1 MPAMTTMSKY
11 TRLRDITTVDES
23 NYDSHT
29 KDAAMKELAGFK
41 RFIRT
46 IQPILEQKKINL
58 KSMCDTR
65 TNTFNGYAQLS
76 QILTRYED

>member
-1 MPAMTTMSKY
+1 MHAMTTMSKY
-11 TRLRDITTVDES
+11 SRLREITTVDES

-46 IQPILEQKKINL
+46 ITPILEAKKMNL
-58 KSMCDTR
+58 KTMCDTR
-65 TNTFNGYAQLS
+65 TNTFNGYA
-76 QILTRYED
+76 